1 LDTKGIVFKHFLNIR
16 QLCCSIKKQ
25 LYTACRQFTFDPNSD
40 LLWINFV
47 NAIKPTLEA
56 MKADQGIKG
65 YTITKVIDP
74 DKKKALLKAR
84 IRIVPIEA
92 VEDFDISIYLE
103 DSLTGIVV
111 NTSEEQ
117 A

>member
-1 LDTKGIVFKHFLNIR
+1 
-16 QLCCSIKKQ
+16 LCTTIKKQ

-56 MKADQGIKG
+56 MRADQGIKG
-65 YTITKVIDP
+65 YKITKVAVD
-74 DKKKALLKAR
+74 KKALLTAR

-111 NTSEEQ
+111 NADETE

>member
-1 LDTKGIVFKHFLNIR
+1 
-16 QLCCSIKKQ
+16 
-25 LYTACRQFTFDPNSD
+25 
-40 LLWINFV
+40 
-47 NAIKPTLEA
+47 
-56 MKADQGIKG
+56 MKADQGVRDYKIEKV
-65 YTITKVIDP
+65 YT
-74 DKKKALLKAR
+74 DKKATLRAR

-111 NTSEEQ
+111 SADETQ

>member
-1 LDTKGIVFKHFLNIR
+1 
-16 QLCCSIKKQ
+16 
-25 LYTACRQFTFDPNSD
+25 
-40 LLWINFV
+40 
-47 NAIKPTLEA
+47 

-65 YTITKVIDP
+65 YTITKIAND
-74 DKKKALLKAR
+74 KKALLTAR

-111 NTSEEQ
+111 NANESE